1 MRIVATLNPSDVN
14 CTELSQGVPK
24 TGPNFTE
31 MYNFL
36 RIENIAFEVK
46 SEKELIEQL
55 EKKIETPQNINI
67 NEKIVKVG
75 NEILLS
81 TIKKLDQYIVN

>member
-1 MRIVATLNPSDVN
+1 
-14 CTELSQGVPK
+14 
-24 TGPNFTE
+24 

-36 RIENIAFEVK
+36 RNENIAFEVK

-55 EKKIETPQNINI
+55 EKKIKTPQNINI
-67 NEKIVKVG
+67 NERIVKIG

-81 TIKKLDQYIVN
+81 TIKKLDQYIAN

>member
-1 MRIVATLNPSDVN
+1 
-14 CTELSQGVPK
+14 
-24 TGPNFTE
+24 

-36 RIENIAFEVK
+36 RNENIAFEVK

-55 EKKIETPQNINI
+55 EKKIKTPQNINI
-67 NEKIVKVG
+67 NERIVKIG

-81 TIKKLDQYIVN
+81 TIKKLDQYIVY

>member
-1 MRIVATLNPSDVN
+1 
-14 CTELSQGVPK
+14 
-24 TGPNFTE
+24 

-36 RIENIAFEVK
+36 RNENIAFEVK

-55 EKKIETPQNINI
+55 EKKIKTPQNINI
-67 NEKIVKVG
+67 NERIFKIG

>member
-1 MRIVATLNPSDVN
+1 MEVAYNNSFIFH
-14 CTELSQGVPK
+14 
-24 TGPNFTE
+24 GPHVHNFTE

-36 RIENIAFEVK
+36 GIENIAFEIK
-46 SEKELIEQL
+46 YEKELIEQL

>member
-1 MRIVATLNPSDVN
+1 MH
-14 CTELSQGVPK
+14 
-24 TGPNFTE
+24 NFTE

-36 RIENIAFEVK
+36 GIENIAFEIK

>member
-1 MRIVATLNPSDVN
+1 
-14 CTELSQGVPK
+14 
-24 TGPNFTE
+24 

>member
-1 MRIVATLNPSDVN
+1 
-14 CTELSQGVPK
+14 
-24 TGPNFTE
+24 

-36 RIENIAFEVK
+36 RNENIAYEVK

-55 EKKIETPQNINI
+55 EKKIKTPQNINI
-67 NEKIVKVG
+67 NERIVKIG

>member
-1 MRIVATLNPSDVN
+1 
-14 CTELSQGVPK
+14 
-24 TGPNFTE
+24 

-36 RIENIAFEVK
+36 RNENIAFEVK

-55 EKKIETPQNINI
+55 EKKIKTPQNINI
-67 NEKIVKVG
+67 NERIVKIG

-81 TIKKLDQYIVN
+81 TIKKLDQYIVNL

>member
-1 MRIVATLNPSDVN
+1 ML
-14 CTELSQGVPK
+14 
-24 TGPNFTE
+24 
-31 MYNFL
+31 FL
-36 RIENIAFEVK
+36 RNENIAFEVK

-55 EKKIETPQNINI
+55 EKKIKTPQNINI
-67 NEKIVKVG
+67 NERIVKIG

>member
-1 MRIVATLNPSDVN
+1 
-14 CTELSQGVPK
+14 
-24 TGPNFTE
+24 

-36 RIENIAFEVK
+36 RNENIAFEVK

-55 EKKIETPQNINI
+55 EKKIKTPQNINI
-67 NEKIVKVG
+67 NERIFKIG

-81 TIKKLDQYIVN
+81 TIKKLDRYIVN